1 MNRNIMLLA
10 ITSAL
15 FINSATLQAEYKIKF
30 QQEKLPLKGVWTVDT
45 YRYEN
50 WQDID
55 GLFDCGEWSPSADTK
70 YQNTFFTQTASCSQK
85 QERDVYVIEK
95 FSVTEEERERF
106 HETEEQIISKNKTQS
121 IEGTKPPEYVNQC
134 FYDYSTAYWQ
144 WRFDDSG
151 GCGYSCTG
159 IYAKTSENYITVRSI
174 AGYHSDMKAVKADH
188 RYQREQPD
196 WKTSYGPVTINGG
209 QHLVY
214 RGALKYSSGTNYSDY
229 KSKKWEVC
237 IKPY

>member
-1 MNRNIMLLA
+1 MIKKIALLA
-10 ITSAL
+10 ITGFLITDITSA
-15 FINSATLQAEYKIKF
+15 QAEYKIKF
-30 QQEKLPLKGVWTVDT
+30 QQEKLPLKGVWTADS

-50 WQDID
+50 WQDVD
-55 GLFDCGEWSPSADTK
+55 GLFNCGEWSPSADTK
-70 YQNTFFTQTASCSQK
+70 YQNTTFTQTATCSQK

-106 HETEEQIISKNKTQS
+106 YETEEQIISRNKTQS
-121 IEGTKPPEYVNQC
+121 AEGTKPPEYINQC
-134 FYDYSTAYWQ
+134 FYDYSNAYWQ

-151 GCGYSCTG
+151 GCSYSCTG
-159 IYAKTSENYITVRSI
+159 IYAKSSENYIYVRSI
-174 AGYHSDMKAVKADH
+174 AGYHSDLKYFKSSS
-188 RYQREQPD
+188 RSGREKPD